1 MGKYGIDGFK
11 FDAGDIAIL
20 ANGEYDYYDKNADQ
34 NIFSQRW
41 AELGL
46 SYPFNEFR
54 AAWKTGGLPLV
65 QRIGDKDYSWYAVS
79 MLIPNMAICGMLGY
93 PYACPD
99 MIGGGQFSSFL
110 DIKEDEFNQELI
122 VRSCQVHALMPM
134 MQFSVA
140 PWRILNRE
148 NMEICVRYAQL
159 PVSYTHLTLPTKRI
173 V

>member
-54 AAWKTGGLPLV
+54 AAWKFMNVPVMPPRPESLSCATWNTV
-65 QRIGDKDYSWYAVS
+65 FHIADS
-79 MLIPNMAICGMLGY
+79 PNAKI
-93 PYACPD
+93 
-99 MIGGGQFSSFL
+99 SS
-110 DIKEDEFNQELI
+110 
-122 VRSCQVHALMPM
+122 C
-134 MQFSVA
+134 SVTN
-140 PWRILNRE
+140 I
-148 NMEICVRYAQL
+148 
-159 PVSYTHLTLPTKRI
+159 
-173 V
+173 